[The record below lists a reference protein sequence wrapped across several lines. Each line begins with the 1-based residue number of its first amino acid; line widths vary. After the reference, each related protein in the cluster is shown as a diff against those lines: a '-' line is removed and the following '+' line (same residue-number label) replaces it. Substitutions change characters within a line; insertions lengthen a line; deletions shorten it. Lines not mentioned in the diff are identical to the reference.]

1 MANMNYRQIK
11 AREKACK
18 ERWLRINPTLTDES
32 GIYILARV
40 DEEGIKYGYV
50 GQAKHILTRLAQHLI
65 GYQHIDL
72 SLKKHGL
79 WSEKNPMGWRVRE
92 IERCDEADLDDMERR
107 YIRRYAELGYQ
118 LRNKTAGGQD
128 AGKVGINDNK
138 PSRGYYDGKK
148 QGYEDARRFVAQL
161 FEKNLR
167 VEIQGKDGALKQRA
181 LAKFLEFI
189 GGNDEDTTE

>member
-1 MANMNYRQIK
+1 MDYRQVK
-11 AREKACK
+11 ARERACK

-50 GQAKHILTRLAQHLI
+50 GQAKHILTRLAQHLV

-72 SLKKHGL
+72 SIRKHGL
-79 WSEKNPMGWRVRE
+79 WSEKNPTGWMLRS
-92 IERCDEADLDDMERR
+92 INRCEESELERR
-107 YIRRYAELGYQ
+107 YIKRYASLGYQ

-128 AGKVGINDNK
+128 AGKVGIADNK
-138 PSRGYYDGKK
+138 PSKGYYDGKK

-167 VEIQGKDGALKQRA
+167 VEIQGKDGARKQNA
-181 LAKFLEFI
+181 LAKFKEFI
-189 GGNDEDTTE
+189 EL